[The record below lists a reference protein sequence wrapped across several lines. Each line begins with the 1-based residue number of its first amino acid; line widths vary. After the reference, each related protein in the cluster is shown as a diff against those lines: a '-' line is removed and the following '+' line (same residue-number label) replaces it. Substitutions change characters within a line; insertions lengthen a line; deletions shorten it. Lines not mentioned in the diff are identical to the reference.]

1 MRAKKKERDYDD
13 SFFRK
18 KRESFGTIVFVSD
31 LDMTSE
37 QALQCH
43 DGRWE
48 IELVMRYYKQALES
62 PTRWNTATIP
72 STEANSSTS

>member
-37 QALQCH
+37 QALQC
-43 DGRWE
+43 
-48 IELVMRYYKQALES
+48 
-62 PTRWNTATIP
+62 
-72 STEANSSTS
+72 